1 MGEEIR
7 RNIQS
12 SICFIYTFFHLYVVW
27 QPNCRVIHLV
37 YCVGGHTALHRENKG
52 PCGRDQQNLIC
63 KSEKASRSS
72 RLDFQPN
79 AAIETRGCNVSQE
92 PLYLEQNWVDL
103 LGQNNQNITYKTE
116 VVLTIPI

>member
-1 MGEEIR
+1 MAKEFLKPSVLIK
-7 RNIQS
+7 S
-12 SICFIYTFFHLYVVW
+12 ST
-27 QPNCRVIHLV
+27 
-37 YCVGGHTALHRENKG
+37 
-52 PCGRDQQNLIC
+52 
-63 KSEKASRSS
+63 SRSS

-103 LGQNNQNITYKTE
+103 LVDLLGQNNQNITYKTE

>member
-1 MGEEIR
+1 MAKEFLKPSVLIK
-7 RNIQS
+7 S
-12 SICFIYTFFHLYVVW
+12 ST
-27 QPNCRVIHLV
+27 
-37 YCVGGHTALHRENKG
+37 
-52 PCGRDQQNLIC
+52 
-63 KSEKASRSS
+63 SRSS

-79 AAIETRGCNVSQE
+79 AAIETRDCNVSQE

>member
-1 MGEEIR
+1 MAKEFLKPSVLIK
-7 RNIQS
+7 S
-12 SICFIYTFFHLYVVW
+12 ST
-27 QPNCRVIHLV
+27 
-37 YCVGGHTALHRENKG
+37 
-52 PCGRDQQNLIC
+52 
-63 KSEKASRSS
+63 SRSS